1 MRIRVVSEN
10 EYMSLT
16 VALISY
22 LRFAVV
28 ELAGSIKHAINN
40 TLGTEAL
47 IVQKA
52 KAFSTT
58 GVFLIFLGPST
69 LTLVYNVHVLFFLAS
84 FECRPIPI
92 LCIIA
97 SISKLIV

>member
-16 VALISY
+16 VALIPY

-58 GVFLIFLGPST
+58 GVFFIFLGLRRSLSFIMCMFFSFLHPSS
-69 LTLVYNVHVLFFLAS
+69 VVQYLFFVLS
-84 FECRPIPI
+84 PVFRN
-92 LCIIA
+92 
-97 SISKLIV
+97 